1 MENIN
6 TKYKPFTSNISRE
19 EQNVLKDLMNNS
31 DIILKPTDKGS
42 GLVLMHKS
50 YIIEIFWLL
59 SDICILM
66 FIKKYHWILINKSFK
81 SYNYW

>member
-42 GLVLMHKS
+42 GLVLMHKA

-59 SDICILM
+59 RDICILM
-66 FIKKYHWILINKSFK
+66 FIKKYH
-81 SYNYW
+81 